1 MLKAS
6 HNTLDANSTAIGDA
20 IKPYQK
26 PILYQNASKKE
37 ITIDIDQKK
46 KDTDVSLPDLPKKR
60 AFRIIGRSR
69 HFSGK
74 MVVMH

>member
-6 HNTLDANSTAIGDA
+6 HNTLDANSTAIEEA

-37 ITIDIDQKK
+37 ITIDQKK

-60 AFRIIGRSR
+60 AFRIIGRSG
-69 HFSGK
+69 HFTGK
-74 MVVMH
+74 MVVMY